1 MASKN
6 LKVHT
11 GFRITKENLD
21 FIEKTGNKL
30 GLNKTNV
37 LDMFITILR
46 KDPKVA
52 SSLIQ
57 KAFLK

>member
-1 MASKN
+1 MASKD

-11 GFRITKENLD
+11 GFRISKENLD
-21 FIEKTGNKL
+21 FIERTGDNL

-46 KDPKVA
+46 KEPKVV